1 MNNEIDRPYRTSSTH
16 KMNRQKKPED
26 KKKERLPLY
35 VQLIV
40 CTVIISAALIFRF
53 ADTGSFEY
61 MREQYTD
68 AMSQQID
75 LLKFDAIETFFSTN
89 DNDNAIAVNASET
102 VNVKNG
108 VEAVRPGNE
117 NGNLALT
124 IPGQSSFQISSN
136 VSSTTSANTSSQGNK
151 IVFQPPVEDAVI
163 TSAYG
168 LRELDGKS
176 DFHKGMDF
184 AVPFGTPIT
193 AVLPGTVI
201 ETGESDSYGNYIVVQ
216 HDNGI
221 KTRYAHCSSIQA
233 SENDEVTDQDVIA
246 FAGSSGDST
255 GPHVHLE
262 VEIDGATVDPEEF
275 FDKESLKYN

>member
-1 MNNEIDRPYRTSSTH
+1 MNNEIERPYRTSANH
-16 KMNRQKKPED
+16 RMNRQKKPEN
-26 KKKERLPLY
+26 KKNERLPLY

-75 LLKFDAIETFFSTN
+75 LLKFDAIETFFSTKDD
-89 DNDNAIAVNASET
+89 DNTVAASASGT
-102 VNVKNG
+102 ANIKNG
-108 VEAVRPGNE
+108 VEAVRPGNDK
-117 NGNLALT
+117 GNLALAIT
-124 IPGQSSFQISSN
+124 SQSSSQISSGASSEM
-136 VSSTTSANTSSQGNK
+136 VSSQENK

-168 LRELDGKS
+168 LREMDGQS

-193 AVLPGTVI
+193 AVMPGTVI
-201 ETGESDSYGNYIVVQ
+201 ETGESDSYGNYIVVE
-216 HDNGI
+216 HENGI

-233 SENDEVTDQDVIA
+233 SENDKVTDQDVIA

-275 FDKESLKYN
+275 FDKASLKYN

>member
-1 MNNEIDRPYRTSSTH
+1 MNNEIERPYRTSANH
-16 KMNRQKKPED
+16 RMNRQKKPEN
-26 KKKERLPLY
+26 KKNERLPLY

-75 LLKFDAIETFFSTN
+75 LLKFDAIETFFSTKDD
-89 DNDNAIAVNASET
+89 DNTVAASASGT
-102 VNVKNG
+102 ANIKNG
-108 VEAVRPGNE
+108 VEAVRPGNDKE
-117 NGNLALT
+117 NLALAIT
-124 IPGQSSFQISSN
+124 SQSSSQISSGASSEM
-136 VSSTTSANTSSQGNK
+136 VSSQENK

-168 LRELDGKS
+168 LREMDGQS
-176 DFHKGMDF
+176 YFHKGMDF

-193 AVLPGTVI
+193 AVMPGTVI
-201 ETGESDSYGNYIVVQ
+201 ETGESDSYGNYIVVE
-216 HDNGI
+216 HENGI

-233 SENDEVTDQDVIA
+233 SENDKVTDQDVIA

-275 FDKESLKYN
+275 FDKASLKYN

>member
-1 MNNEIDRPYRTSSTH
+1 MNNEIERPYRTSANH
-16 KMNRQKKPED
+16 RMNRQKKTED
-26 KKKERLPLY
+26 KKNERLPLY

-89 DNDNAIAVNASET
+89 ENTVAASASGT
-102 VNVKNG
+102 ANIKNG
-108 VEAVRPGNE
+108 VEAVRPGNDE
-117 NGNLALT
+117 SNLALAMT
-124 IPGQSSFQISSN
+124 SQSSSQISSGASSEM
-136 VSSTTSANTSSQGNK
+136 VSSQENK

-168 LRELDGKS
+168 LREMDGQS

-193 AVLPGTVI
+193 AVMAGTVI
-201 ETGESDSYGNYIVVQ
+201 ETGESNSYGNYIVVE
-216 HDNGI
+216 HENGI

-233 SENDEVTDQDVIA
+233 SENDKVTDQDVIA

-275 FDKESLKYN
+275 FDKASLKYN

>member
-1 MNNEIDRPYRTSSTH
+1 MNNEIERPYRTSANH
-16 KMNRQKKPED
+16 RMNRQKKTED
-26 KKKERLPLY
+26 KKNERLPLY

-89 DNDNAIAVNASET
+89 ENTVAASASGT
-102 VNVKNG
+102 ANIKNG
-108 VEAVRPGNE
+108 VEAVRPGNDE
-117 NGNLALT
+117 SNLALAMT
-124 IPGQSSFQISSN
+124 SQSSSQISSGASSEM
-136 VSSTTSANTSSQGNK
+136 VSSQENK

-168 LRELDGKS
+168 LREMDGQS

-193 AVLPGTVI
+193 AVMAGTVI
-201 ETGESDSYGNYIVVQ
+201 ETGESNSYGNYIVVE
-216 HDNGI
+216 HENGI

-233 SENDEVTDQDVIA
+233 SENDKVTDQDVIS

-275 FDKESLKYN
+275 FDKASLKYN

>member
-1 MNNEIDRPYRTSSTH
+1 MNNEIERPYRTSANH
-16 KMNRQKKPED
+16 RMNRQKKPED
-26 KKKERLPLY
+26 KKNERLPLY

-89 DNDNAIAVNASET
+89 DNTVAASSSGT
-102 VNVKNG
+102 ANIKNG
-108 VEAVRPGNE
+108 VEAVRPGNDKS
-117 NGNLALT
+117 NLALAMT
-124 IPGQSSFQISSN
+124 SQSSSQISSGASSEM
-136 VSSTTSANTSSQGNK
+136 VSSQENK

-168 LRELDGKS
+168 LREMDGQS
-176 DFHKGMDF
+176 DLHKGMDF

-193 AVLPGTVI
+193 AVMAGTVI
-201 ETGESDSYGNYIVVQ
+201 ETGESNSYGNYIVVE
-216 HDNGI
+216 HENGI

-233 SENDEVTDQDVIA
+233 SENDKVTDQDVIA

-275 FDKESLKYN
+275 FDKASLKYN

>member
-1 MNNEIDRPYRTSSTH
+1 MNNEIERPYRTSANH
-16 KMNRQKKPED
+16 RMNRQKKPED
-26 KKKERLPLY
+26 KKNERLPLY

-53 ADTGSFEY
+53 ADNGSFEY
-61 MREQYTD
+61 MRE
-68 AMSQQID
+68 QID

-89 DNDNAIAVNASET
+89 ENTVAASSSGT
-102 VNVKNG
+102 ANIKNG
-108 VEAVRPGNE
+108 VEAVRPGNDKS
-117 NGNLALT
+117 NLALAMT
-124 IPGQSSFQISSN
+124 SQSSSQISSGASSEM
-136 VSSTTSANTSSQGNK
+136 VSSQENK

-168 LRELDGKS
+168 LREMDGQS

-193 AVLPGTVI
+193 AVMAGTVI
-201 ETGESDSYGNYIVVQ
+201 ETGESNSYGNYIVVE
-216 HDNGI
+216 HENGI

-233 SENDEVTDQDVIA
+233 AENDKVTDQDVIA

-275 FDKESLKYN
+275 FDKASLKYN

>member
-1 MNNEIDRPYRTSSTH
+1 MNNEIERPYRTSANH
-16 KMNRQKKPED
+16 RMNRQKKPEN
-26 KKKERLPLY
+26 KKNERLPLY

-75 LLKFDAIETFFSTN
+75 LLKFDAIETFFSTKDD
-89 DNDNAIAVNASET
+89 DNTVAASASGT
-102 VNVKNG
+102 ANIKNG
-108 VEAVRPGNE
+108 VEAVRPGNDKE
-117 NGNLALT
+117 NLALAIT
-124 IPGQSSFQISSN
+124 SQSSSQISSGASSEM
-136 VSSTTSANTSSQGNK
+136 VSSQENK

-168 LRELDGKS
+168 LREMDGQS

-193 AVLPGTVI
+193 AVMPGTVI
-201 ETGESDSYGNYIVVQ
+201 ETGESDSYGNYIVVE
-216 HDNGI
+216 HENGI

-233 SENDEVTDQDVIA
+233 SENDKVTDQDVIA

-275 FDKESLKYN
+275 FDKASLKYN

>member
-1 MNNEIDRPYRTSSTH
+1 MNNEIERPYRTSANH
-16 KMNRQKKPED
+16 RMNRQKKPED
-26 KKKERLPLY
+26 KKNERLPLY

-89 DNDNAIAVNASET
+89 DNTVAASSSGT
-102 VNVKNG
+102 ANIKNG
-108 VEAVRPGNE
+108 VEAVRPGNDKS
-117 NGNLALT
+117 NLALAMT
-124 IPGQSSFQISSN
+124 SQSSSQISSGASSEM
-136 VSSTTSANTSSQGNK
+136 VSSQENK

-168 LRELDGKS
+168 LREMDGQS

-193 AVLPGTVI
+193 AVMAGTVI
-201 ETGESDSYGNYIVVQ
+201 ETGESNSYGNYIVVE
-216 HDNGI
+216 HENGI

-233 SENDEVTDQDVIA
+233 SENDKVTDQDVIA

-275 FDKESLKYN
+275 FDKASLKYN

>member
-1 MNNEIDRPYRTSSTH
+1 MNNEIERPYRTSANH
-16 KMNRQKKPED
+16 RMNRQKKPED
-26 KKKERLPLY
+26 KKNERLPLY

-89 DNDNAIAVNASET
+89 ENTVAASASGT
-102 VNVKNG
+102 ANIKNG
-108 VEAVRPGNE
+108 VEAVRPGNDKS
-117 NGNLALT
+117 NLALAMT
-124 IPGQSSFQISSN
+124 SQSSSQISSGASSEM
-136 VSSTTSANTSSQGNK
+136 VSSQENK

-168 LRELDGKS
+168 LREMDGQS

-193 AVLPGTVI
+193 AVMAGTVI
-201 ETGESDSYGNYIVVQ
+201 ETGESNSYGNYIVVE
-216 HDNGI
+216 HENGI

-233 SENDEVTDQDVIA
+233 SENDKVTDQDVIA

-275 FDKESLKYN
+275 FDKASLKYN

>member
-1 MNNEIDRPYRTSSTH
+1 MNNEIERPYRTSANH
-16 KMNRQKKPED
+16 RMNRQKKPED
-26 KKKERLPLY
+26 KKNERLPLY

-89 DNDNAIAVNASET
+89 ENTVAASSSGT
-102 VNVKNG
+102 ANIKNG
-108 VEAVRPGNE
+108 VEAVRPGNDKS
-117 NGNLALT
+117 NLALAMT
-124 IPGQSSFQISSN
+124 SQSSSQISSGASSEM
-136 VSSTTSANTSSQGNK
+136 VSSQENK

-168 LRELDGKS
+168 LREMDGQS

-193 AVLPGTVI
+193 AVMAGTVI
-201 ETGESDSYGNYIVVQ
+201 ETGESNSYGNYIVVE
-216 HDNGI
+216 HENGI

-233 SENDEVTDQDVIA
+233 SENDKVTDQDVIA

-275 FDKESLKYN
+275 FDKASLKYN

>member
-1 MNNEIDRPYRTSSTH
+1 MNNEIDRPYRTSTTH
-16 KMNRQKKPED
+16 KMNRQKKPEY
-26 KKKERLPLY
+26 KKKERFPLY
-35 VQLIV
+35 VQLII
-40 CTVIISAALIFRF
+40 CTVIILAALIFRF
-53 ADTGSFEY
+53 ADTVSFEY

-75 LLKFDAIETFFSTN
+75 LFEFDAIETFFSTN
-89 DNDNAIAVNASET
+89 DNDSDDAIAVNALET
-102 VNVKNG
+102 VNAKNG
-108 VEAVRPGNE
+108 VKAVRPGNE
-117 NGNLALT
+117 NLDLT
-124 IPGQSSFQISSN
+124 IPGQSSLQISSN
-136 VSSTTSANTSSQGNK
+136 VSSNSSSNTLSQGNK

-163 TSAYG
+163 TSSYG

-193 AVLPGTVI
+193 AVLPGKVI

-275 FDKESLKYN
+275 FDKASLKYN

>member
-1 MNNEIDRPYRTSSTH
+1 MNNEIERPYRTSANH
-16 KMNRQKKPED
+16 RMNRQKKPED
-26 KKKERLPLY
+26 KKNERLPLY

-89 DNDNAIAVNASET
+89 ENTVAASASGT
-102 VNVKNG
+102 ANIKNG
-108 VEAVRPGNE
+108 VEAVRPGNDE
-117 NGNLALT
+117 SNLALAMT
-124 IPGQSSFQISSN
+124 SQSSSQISSGASSEM
-136 VSSTTSANTSSQGNK
+136 VSSQENK

-168 LRELDGKS
+168 LREMDGQS

-193 AVLPGTVI
+193 AVMAGTVI
-201 ETGESDSYGNYIVVQ
+201 ETGESNSYGNYIVVE
-216 HDNGI
+216 HENGI

-233 SENDEVTDQDVIA
+233 SENDKVTDQDVIA

-275 FDKESLKYN
+275 FDKASLKYN

>member
-1 MNNEIDRPYRTSSTH
+1 MNNEIDRPYRTSTTH
-16 KMNRQKKPED
+16 RMNRQKKPED
-26 KKKERLPLY
+26 KKNERLPLY

-40 CTVIISAALIFRF
+40 CTVIVSAALIFRF

-89 DNDNAIAVNASET
+89 DEDDAVVANASGT
-102 VNVKNG
+102 ASVKDG
-108 VEAVRPGNE
+108 VEAVRPGNDKDD
-117 NGNLALT
+117 LALAMA
-124 IPGQSSFQISSN
+124 GQSSLSQISSN
-136 VSSTTSANTSSQGNK
+136 ISSETVSSQENT

-168 LRELDGKS
+168 LRELNGES

-193 AVLPGTVI
+193 AVMPGTVI
-201 ETGESDSYGNYIVVQ
+201 ETGESDSYGNYIVVE
-216 HDNGI
+216 HENGI

-275 FDKESLKYN
+275 FDKASLKYN